1 MIFVV
6 RTFVCLIFIG
16 VFVFALGL
24 VVVPVGEKPCVV
36 SGVTETIDV
45 NNQTATFTFEVNPG
59 EAAVKDVHILAPR
72 GVGLVKPKKDK
83 DKNPIVKMPTN
94 WKFSRSGTGRSY
106 HFFSGSKGAPLLEK
120 TPFSV
125 TVPLKNDK
133 LPTVCVCNFAFTKDG
148 GKILK
153 TSQTIHTVNKN
164 KDGYYLE
171 EPCVRLVATLGPGSS
186 VVADGYLLVNIRT
199 ELYGAA
205 YQIYYSRSLAT
216 APEEDALGIGLN
228 TSDTPPPS
236 WITSTERLRG
246 AFEIIVGKGVA
257 QARLNLGSDPAMEG
271 AHLYIVATID
281 LDNDG
286 MPDIF
291 NVPPVEVLLQL

>member
-6 RTFVCLIFIG
+6 RTFVCLIFISI
-16 VFVFALGL
+16 FVFALGFVL
-24 VVVPVGEKPCVV
+24 VPMGEKPCVA
-36 SGVTETIDV
+36 SGVTATVDF
-45 NNQTATFTFEVNPG
+45 NNQTATYTFEVDPG
-59 EAAVKDVHILAPR
+59 DAAVKDLHIVAPL

-83 DKNPIVKMPTN
+83 DKNPIVKMPTD
-94 WKFSRSGTGRSY
+94 WKFSRSGTGRIY
-106 HFFSGSKGAPLLEK
+106 HFFSGSKGAPLPEK
-120 TPFSV
+120 TTFSV

-164 KDGYYLE
+164 KDGYYLK
-171 EPCVRLVATLGPGSS
+171 EPCVRLAATLGPGSS
-186 VVADGYLLVNIRT
+186 IVADGYLLVNMRT
-199 ELYGAA
+199 ELFGAA
-205 YQIYYSRSLAT
+205 YQVYYSRSLAT
-216 APEEDALGIGLN
+216 VPAEDTLGIGLN
-228 TSDTPPPS
+228 TSDTPPS
-236 WITSTERLRG
+236 TWITSTERLRG
-246 AFEIIVGKGVA
+246 AFEIIDGKGVA

-271 AHLYIVATID
+271 AYLYIVATID

-291 NVPPVEVLLQL
+291 NVPPVEVLLNL